1 MICVDG
7 SSVAGLGGVGVIVT
21 SPEKDNLKYR
31 VQLQF
36 PTMNNEAE
44 YGAILTSLR
53 IAKALRVKNLKLK
66 INSKL
71 IVGQITNE
79 YEAKEE
85 RMKSYLKLMSQ
96 LNDDFDDVIFEQIP
110 WENNSAANE
119 VAKLASTK
127 DAPKNPGLY
136 MEVQAIPS
144 IEGLQAFSVQ
154 QSSAWMDPIL
164 SYIKDSQLP
173 SDLSKAKKVRVRVA
187 RFIVV
192 NSELCKRGFSS

>member
-53 IAKALRVKNLKLK
+53 IAKALRVKNLKLR

-79 YEAKEE
+79 YEANPMGE
-85 RMKSYLKLMSQ
+85 Q
-96 LNDDFDDVIFEQIP
+96 L
-110 WENNSAANE
+110 S
-119 VAKLASTK
+119 
-127 DAPKNPGLY
+127 
-136 MEVQAIPS
+136 
-144 IEGLQAFSVQ
+144 
-154 QSSAWMDPIL
+154 
-164 SYIKDSQLP
+164 
-173 SDLSKAKKVRVRVA
+173 
-187 RFIVV
+187 
-192 NSELCKRGFSS
+192 C